1 MTPATN
7 RSRLSSRQQFLLLV
21 ALFAAPLLAAWLLVG
36 HWRPAGMTHHGELLD
51 PAQPV
56 AYLRVRQVNGQE
68 LNTAYLH
75 GRWTLAYIGA
85 GCGERC
91 QHGLYNMRQVRLAL
105 GKDMGR
111 AQTLLMLSE
120 APGPE
125 LAEWLNREHAAMT
138 VGVADAA
145 TLSFFGQAFA
155 GGEAAANS
163 WIYLIDPLGNL
174 VMRYRTDDN
183 PKGILEDLRRLFKY
197 SKIG

>member
-1 MTPATN
+1 M
-7 RSRLSSRQQFLLLV
+7 
-21 ALFAAPLLAAWLLVG
+21 ALFVAPLLAAWLLVG
-36 HWRPAGMTHHGELLD
+36 HWRPAGTTHHGELLD
-51 PAQPV
+51 PARPV
-56 AYLRVRQVNGQE
+56 VHLGVRQANGQE
-68 LNTAYLH
+68 LNTAFLR
-75 GRWTLAYIGA
+75 GRWTLAYLGGA

-120 APGPE
+120 APGSE
-125 LAEWLNREHAAMT
+125 LVQWLNHEHAAMT

-145 TLSFFGQAFA
+145 TLSFFDQAFA
-155 GGEAAANS
+155 GSSAAPNE
-163 WIYLIDPLGNL
+163 WIYVIDPLGNL
-174 VMRYRTDDN
+174 LMRYRTDDN